1 MATMTAQILVGKAH
15 PYDGGM
21 NPEYYMYLSENG
33 VARWTMIEENIS
45 HRHLGGGDQ
54 RLAQWI
60 PTIEHMLE
68 DALMM
73 IGIYIEKDEIL
84 IGLAKQFFNGEVP
97 RMAELFEEAS
107 QKRLEMMRVRT
118 REIEFSN
125 KITLSIFNGSTI
137 AKQLPILE
145 NYRVDVEVCV
155 PVYLREYNVWSSRQ
169 EATGRLDQPS
179 IFEK

>member
-1 MATMTAQILVGKAH
+1 MATMTAQILVGMAH
-15 PYDGGM
+15 PYDGGI

-33 VARWTMIEENIS
+33 VARWTIIDENIS
-45 HRHLGGGDQ
+45 HRHIGSGDQ
-54 RLAQWI
+54 RIAQWI

-68 DALMM
+68 DALIM

-97 RMAELFEEAS
+97 RMAELYKEVSEKA
-107 QKRLEMMRVRT
+107 LGMMRDRA
-118 REIEFSN
+118 RELNFSN
-125 KITLSIFNGSTI
+125 KIILSIFNGSTI
-137 AKQLPILE
+137 ARQLPVLE
-145 NYRVDVEVCV
+145 NYKIDVEVCV